1 MEWIEY
7 IIFSQMFLELPFDL
21 LEDGLSTGVVVLRIL
36 FIVVLENVDAVHED
50 LVEH

>member
-21 LEDGLSTGVVVLRIL
+21 LEDGLSTATVVLRIL
-36 FIVVLENVDAVHED
+36 FIVVLEYVDAVND
-50 LVEH
+50 NLVEH